1 MTTINEFIAMIPT
14 MPLNEQV
21 LLRDQLDEW
30 IDESIS
36 ISQAAL
42 EQADIVLMEKRLG
55 DYESGHVKGSPWEV
69 VEARIRQTLGNE
81 G

>member
-1 MTTINEFIAMIPT
+1 LTTINEFIAMIPS

-21 LLRDQLDEW
+21 LLRDQLDER
-30 IDESIS
+30 IEESIS
-36 ISQAAL
+36 MSQAAL

-55 DYESGHVKGSPWEV
+55 DYESGNVKGSPWEV
-69 VEARIRQTLGNE
+69 VEARIRQSLGHE